1 MWQIIIFCCRS
12 FIKGFTSFVRSSAAV
27 SFIKLFI
34 SEFMCLI
41 FSIVSGS
48 CFRKC
53 ASFSVAN
60 SLMRLS
66 VGQELGR
73 AYRAIRLQAYADS
86 LKVWVTLLKSGLFR
100 IMLASS
106 RNFEYIVLKA
116 LPSVPPISI
125 YRNVLKRHSQ
135 SSNPLNCCGH
145 FTTSFAHFCIP
156 VNPMFLIG
164 GFNMLV

>member
-1 MWQIIIFCCRS
+1 VSHLFHCIGFLFQKMCIFLSCQLSNALECWPR
-12 FIKGFTSFVRSSAAV
+12 IGK
-27 SFIKLFI
+27 
-34 SEFMCLI
+34 
-41 FSIVSGS
+41 SIH
-48 CFRKC
+48 
-53 ASFSVAN
+53 
-60 SLMRLS
+60 
-66 VGQELGR
+66 
-73 AYRAIRLQAYADS
+73 RAIRLQACADS
-86 LKVWVTLLKSGLFR
+86 LKVWATLLRSGLFR

-145 FTTSFAHFCIP
+145 FTTSSAHFCIP
-156 VNPMFLIG
+156 ANPMFLIG